1 MPEVKIPL
9 TIQNFPKQE
18 SIFQSDARFK
28 IVAKGRRF
36 GLTVGA
42 ANNFIEEAILG
53 NFKQGLWGDVINT
66 NIDRYVER
74 YFLPHLHK
82 IPHKFWR
89 WRAQSKVLEMFDSY
103 IDFRSAERPENWEGF
118 GYDKVF
124 LNEAG
129 IILNNDYLWNNAIK
143 PMLWEY
149 KPKSVIGGTPK
160 GRNLFHE
167 LALRGQDEAQEDYK
181 FFHFTSF
188 DNPYLDHDALAKD
201 MKSMP
206 QAVIQQEIFAEFLE
220 DSGVVFRGTKDI
232 MTSQKQNP
240 LPNHVY
246 VMGVD
251 LAKVQDFTVISI
263 FDRSNNHQVYQD
275 RFNLLDWPLQKQKI
289 KALSRR
295 YNNALIMIDATGLG
309 DPIADDLIR
318 DNLPVEPYKLTNQSK
333 KDLIEKLIIWI
344 EQKKFRLLP
353 LEETLAEFGAFTYDV
368 TSRGR
373 ISYSAP
379 AGFHDDIV
387 IATGLAIWSLAPVKR
402 DPKGR
407 KPSLIRQEYL
417 KKLRGD
423 YYEENYF

>member
-9 TIQNFPKQE
+9 TIQNFPEQE

-74 YFLPHLHK
+74 YFLPHLFK
-82 IPHKFWR
+82 IPHNFWR

-167 LALRGQDEAQEDYK
+167 LALRGQDSAQEDYK

-275 RFNLLDWPLQKQKI
+275 RFNTIEWPLQKQKI

-368 TSRGR
+368 TNRGR
-373 ISYSAP
+373 ISYNAP
-379 AGFHDDIV
+379 VGFHDDIV
-387 IATGLAIWSLAPVKR
+387 IATGLAIWSLNPVQR
-402 DPKGR
+402 DPKGK
-407 KPSLIRQEYL
+407 KPSLVRQEYL
-417 KKLRGD
+417 KKLRGE
-423 YYEENYF
+423 YNEENYF

>member
-1 MPEVKIPL
+1 
-9 TIQNFPKQE
+9 
-18 SIFQSDARFK
+18 
-28 IVAKGRRF
+28 
-36 GLTVGA
+36 
-42 ANNFIEEAILG
+42 
-53 NFKQGLWGDVINT
+53 
-66 NIDRYVER
+66 
-74 YFLPHLHK
+74 
-82 IPHKFWR
+82 
-89 WRAQSKVLEMFDSY
+89 
-103 IDFRSAERPENWEGF
+103 
-118 GYDKVF
+118 
-124 LNEAG
+124 
-129 IILNNDYLWNNAIK
+129 
-143 PMLWEY
+143 
-149 KPKSVIGGTPK
+149 
-160 GRNLFHE
+160 
-167 LALRGQDEAQEDYK
+167 
-181 FFHFTSF
+181 
-188 DNPYLDHDALAKD
+188 
-201 MKSMP
+201 MP

-240 LPNHVY
+240 IPNHIY

-275 RFNLLDWPLQKQKI
+275 RFNTIEWPLQKQKI
-289 KALSRR
+289 KALSRK
-295 YNNALIMIDATGLG
+295 YNNALIMLDATGLG

-368 TSRGR
+368 TNKGR

-387 IATGLAIWSLAPVKR
+387 IATGLAIWSLNTIQR

-407 KPSLIRQEYL
+407 KPSLVRQEYL
-417 KKLRGD
+417 KQLRGD